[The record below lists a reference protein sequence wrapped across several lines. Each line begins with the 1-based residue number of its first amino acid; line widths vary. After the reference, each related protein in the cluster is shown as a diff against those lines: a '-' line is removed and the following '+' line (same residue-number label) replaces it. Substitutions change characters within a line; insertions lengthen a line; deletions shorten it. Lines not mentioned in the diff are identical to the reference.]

1 MLILLLSLL
10 LSLLLRW
17 LRGSCVFA
25 ANLLSLL
32 SVYATRLSAFLS
44 SDPA

>member
-10 LSLLLRW
+10 LLLRW

-44 SDPA
+44 SDPT